1 MDLTSLYYFQE
12 LSKDLNMT
20 KTAERLYI
28 SQQTLSNHIQR
39 LEQYYGTK
47 LFYRKPSLSLTCAGE
62 FVLSFAQ
69 VVGKEERNLKDILS
83 DVEHQERGT
92 LRFGASMA
100 RGSQFLLII
109 LPAFQR
115 KYPRVEV
122 RFVEGLSAKLEKQV
136 ANGEVDFAVVLSDR
150 YNADLVEHEFLR
162 EEVYL
167 CVPEVLLRQYY
178 TPEEIQ
184 GIKERS
190 VQGADLRDFARLPF
204 SLMTNRLGG
213 RIREQF
219 RQAGVEPW
227 ACLAKLLFTA
237 VTLSAGFKGG
247 EVVPSFFVG
256 ATFGCVAGPLLGL
269 PPGFAAA
276 VGLIAVF
283 CGAVNCPL
291 ASTFLSVELF
301 GAEGLLYFAVACGV
315 SYMLSGYSGLYS
327 SQTILYSKLK
337 AQYINVHTNA
347 HHASDQPGE
356 RQEERPAPKEDRAAA
371 GKERSR

>member
-92 LRFGASMA
+92 LRVGASMA
-100 RGSQFLLII
+100 RGVQFLPRI
-109 LPAFQR
+109 LPDFQR

-122 RFVEGLSAKLEKQV
+122 RFVEGLSARLEKKI

-150 YNADLVEHEFLR
+150 YDSDLVEHEFLR

-167 CVPEVLLRQYY
+167 CVPEVLLQQYY
-178 TPEEIQ
+178 SPEEISE
-184 GIKERS
+184 IKGRAIHG
-190 VQGADLRDFARLPF
+190 VDLRDFARIPF

-213 RIREQF
+213 RIRERF
-219 RQAGVEPW
+219 RQAGVEPRVFFTGPSTAQTLPLCAAGTA
-227 ACLAKLLFTA
+227 ACFSTNLSLVDQLERMGDRVNIFPLMDQGGPMVQRLSLLRHRQRYLTHFAKYFMELLFDSTA
-237 VTLSAGFKGG
+237 ALDQIPV
-247 EVVPSFFVG
+247 
-256 ATFGCVAGPLLGL
+256 CRVAGEHR
-269 PPGFAAA
+269 
-276 VGLIAVF
+276 V
-283 CGAVNCPL
+283 
-291 ASTFLSVELF
+291 VENMV
-301 GAEGLLYFAVACGV
+301 E
-315 SYMLSGYSGLYS
+315 
-327 SQTILYSKLK
+327 
-337 AQYINVHTNA
+337 NVQNF
-347 HHASDQPGE
+347 
-356 RQEERPAPKEDRAAA
+356 
-371 GKERSR
+371 

>member
-92 LRFGASMA
+92 LRVGASMA
-100 RGSQFLLII
+100 RGTQFLPRI
-109 LPAFQR
+109 LPDFHQM
-115 KYPRVEV
+115 YPRVEV
-122 RFVEGLSAKLEKQV
+122 RFVEGLSANLEKKI

-227 ACLAKLLFTA
+227 AFFTGPSTAQTLPLCASGTAACFSTNLSLVEQLEQMGEQVNIFPLMDRGEPMVQRLSLLRHRQRYLTHFAKYFMELLFDSTA
-237 VTLSAGFKGG
+237 ALDRIPVLR
-247 EVVPSFFVG
+247 
-256 ATFGCVAGPLLGL
+256 VAGG
-269 PPGFAAA
+269 GSA
-276 VGLIAVF
+276 VEK
-283 CGAVNCPL
+283 
-291 ASTFLSVELF
+291 SVE
-301 GAEGLLYFAVACGV
+301 
-315 SYMLSGYSGLYS
+315 
-327 SQTILYSKLK
+327 
-337 AQYINVHTNA
+337 NV
-347 HHASDQPGE
+347 
-356 RQEERPAPKEDRAAA
+356 
-371 GKERSR
+371 